1 MKIIFF
7 DIDGTLISGGSSLMS
22 ESTKEAIRI
31 ARANGHIC
39 MINTGRTKRM
49 VGEDITGQVQFDG
62 LLLGC
67 GTEIEYLGECLM
79 HKTFAL
85 EESQTILNAMK
96 KHHVDAI
103 LEGCRENY
111 APRGEEV
118 FTQAFRDMAAEIEE
132 RKYDRYANAL
142 GNFDKLYAYAETPQG
157 MDAMKRELSGI
168 LDFIDREYGYHELVP
183 SGYSKATAIRYI
195 TDYLKIPMEDTVAIG
210 DSNNDLPM
218 LKYAHTSIAMG
229 NSSEEVLKTA
239 DYITTDVDKDGIW
252 NALKWLGVLD
262 R

>member
-31 ARANGHIC
+31 ARTNGHIC
-39 MINTGRTKRM
+39 MINTGRTKRL
-49 VGEDITGQVQFDG
+49 VGEDITGQVEFDG

-67 GTEIEYLGECLM
+67 GTEIEYRGKRLM
-79 HKTFAL
+79 HKTFTL
-85 EESQTILNAMK
+85 EESQAILDAMK
-96 KHHVDAI
+96 KYHVDAI
-103 LEGCRENY
+103 LEGCREDY

-132 RKYDRYANAL
+132 RKYDRYVNAL
-142 GNFDKLYAYAETPQG
+142 GNFDKLYAYAESPEG
-157 MDAMKRELSGI
+157 MESMKRKLAGI
-168 LDFIDREYGYHELVP
+168 LDFIDREHGYHELVP
-183 SGYSKATAIRYI
+183 AGYSKATAIRYI
-195 TDYLKIPMEDTVAIG
+195 TDYLKIPMENTVAIG

-218 LKYAHTSIAMG
+218 LKCANTSIAMG
-229 NSSEEVLKTA
+229 NSSEEVLEAA
-239 DYITTDVDKDGIW
+239 DHITTDVDKDGIW

-262 R
+262 K